1 MKTSNDEYART
12 LYYEYQEMAAIPMI
26 IAGIVFASMFIYVF
40 FCIGDVVGYFNY
52 KQIDATTKL
61 IQIIIM
67 LLFGWGL
74 YKIHRKLMKTSDD
87 EYARTLYYEYQEMAA
102 IPMIIAGIVF
112 AVMFIYSFFCMDL
125 KQILNH

>member
-1 MKTSNDEYART
+1 MNENTAR
-12 LYYEYQEMAAIPMI
+12 LIEQLA
-26 IAGIVFASMFIYVF
+26 
-40 FCIGDVVGYFNY
+40 
-52 KQIDATTKL
+52 KQAPIDATTKL
-61 IQIIIM
+61 IQITLI

-102 IPMIIAGIVF
+102 LPMIIAGIVF
-112 AVMFIYSFFCMDL
+112 ASMFIYAFFCIGDVVNGYFNPEYWAL